1 MFNLKNL
8 LQKNDTQEPEHED
21 YDPAERLKIATCVI
35 LLEVAQSDDEFSS
48 LEKATLSAILQ
59 KEFQIHQEA
68 VDALIQ
74 VSRRKREESIDLYQ
88 FTKIVNQQSSLQ
100 EKIRM
105 VELAW
110 HIIYADT
117 ELNRY
122 EDHFVHKL
130 ARLLRLQHEDLIE
143 AKMKVLDQIR
153 T

>member
-1 MFNLKNL
+1 M
-8 LQKNDTQEPEHED
+8 
-21 YDPAERLKIATCVI
+21 
-35 LLEVAQSDDEFSS
+35 
-48 LEKATLSAILQ
+48 
-59 KEFQIHQEA
+59 
-68 VDALIQ
+68 
-74 VSRRKREESIDLYQ
+74 DLYQ

-110 HIIYADT
+110 QIIYADT

-130 ARLLRLQHEDLIE
+130 ARLLRLQHEDLIQ
-143 AKMKVLDQIR
+143 AKLKVLNRIR

>member
-8 LQKNDTQEPEHED
+8 LLKTDTQEPEHAE
-21 YDPAERLKIATCVI
+21 YDTAERLKIAACVL
-35 LLEVAQSDDEFSS
+35 LLEVARSDDEFCSM
-48 LEKATLSAILQ
+48 EKATLSAIMQ
-59 KEFQIHQEA
+59 KEFQIHEEA
-68 VDALIQ
+68 VDALIE
-74 VSRRKREESIDLYQ
+74 VSQRKREESVDLYQ
-88 FTKIVNQQSSLQ
+88 FTKIVNEQSTLQ

-110 HIIYADT
+110 QIIYADT

-130 ARLLRLQHEDLIE
+130 ARLLRLQHEDLIQ
-143 AKMKVLDQIR
+143 AKLKVLNRIR